1 MTKIKTVIKFGM
13 DNGKMAIN
21 PFQGLKYGKGTP
33 SIDYLTEE
41 EIKRGIKE
49 AKPLAEYD
57 NLSESAYL
65 RAKEDYLM
73 GINFSRLLSLRY
85 GDDMASFFPEYKL
98 LLVTIG
104 NNKLRERLYQEAA
117 TIGYTFPN
125 IIHPTAYIS
134 PHAHIGSGCV
144 ILNNAVVQNNAQCGD
159 GCILNPGVELHH
171 DSTIGSYCL
180 IYTNSVVRS
189 LTTVG
194 DRVWIG
200 ASSTVTTSAV
210 VEDDTIIE
218 DGSVFKVGV

>member
-1 MTKIKTVIKFGM
+1 MEKLLLVGAGGFGRVVLEHASGLYDCAFLDDGDAVVVDGVPVIGKT
-13 DNGKMAIN
+13 
-21 PFQGLKYGKGTP
+21 
-33 SIDYLTEE
+33 
-41 EIKRGIKE
+41 
-49 AKPLAEYD
+49 
-57 NLSESAYL
+57 
-65 RAKEDYLM
+65 
-73 GINFSRLLSLRY
+73 
-85 GDDMASFFPEYKL
+85 DDMASFFPEYKL

-104 NNKLRERLYQEAA
+104 NNKLRERLYQEAV